1 MEHVEPRR
9 AEGMQKADVYFWSEA
24 NGFTKWDDVEYHA
37 DVNERSIDISTT
49 KGKDFLSLKE
59 AVVTVNA
66 NFGIRIGTAGLLWA
80 VIDGRMADHG
90 HFVLVGAN
98 DSGKISEFQSKGVFS
113 ITSNKGHSSLKLKLH
128 VIAPN
133 RGMFNDY
140 LRMASKD
147 ERQVIYVH
155 GAEMLRGLP
164 HDVPLA
170 FYGAYHARQDWPEL
184 LEQLRAMGRSYEE
197 TVGRGA

>member
-1 MEHVEPRR
+1 M
-9 AEGMQKADVYFWSEA
+9 
-24 NGFTKWDDVEYHA
+24 WDDVDYHV

-49 KGKDFLSLKE
+49 KGKDFLPLKE
-59 AVVTVNA
+59 AVVTVKA
-66 NFGIRIGTAGLLWA
+66 NFDIRIGTAGLLWA
-80 VIDGRMADHG
+80 VIDGTERDYG
-90 HFVLVGAN
+90 HFVLVGIT
-98 DSGKISEFQSKGVFS
+98 DSGMISEFQIERRLRHHVRQDP
-113 ITSNKGHSSLKLKLH
+113 LARLKLH

-140 LRMASKD
+140 LRMTSKD
-147 ERQVIYVH
+147 ERQAVYVH
-155 GAEMLRGLP
+155 KAEMLRGMP

>member
-9 AEGMQKADVYFWSEA
+9 AEGMQKADVYFWSKA
-24 NGFTKWDDVEYHA
+24 SGLTMWDDVDYHV

-49 KGKDFLSLKE
+49 KGKDFHPLKE
-59 AVVTVNA
+59 AVVTVKA
-66 NFGIRIGTAGLLWA
+66 NFDIRIGTAGLLWA
-80 VIDGRMADHG
+80 VIDGTARDYG
-90 HFVLVGAN
+90 HFVLVGIT
-98 DSGKISEFQSKGVFS
+98 DSKKTSEFRSDGVFA
-113 ITSNKGHSSLKLKLH
+113 ITSDKIHLRLKLH

-140 LRMASKD
+140 LRMTSKD
-147 ERQVIYVH
+147 ERQAVYVH
-155 GAEMLRGLP
+155 KAEMLRGMP

>member
-1 MEHVEPRR
+1 MEPWR
-9 AEGMQKADVYFWSEA
+9 AKGMQKADVYFWSVA
-24 NGFTKWDDVEYHA
+24 SGFAKWDDVDYHA

-49 KGKDFLSLKE
+49 KGKDFLPLKE
-59 AVVTVNA
+59 AVVTVKA
-66 NFGIRIGTAGLLWA
+66 NFDIKLGTTGLLWA
-80 VIDGRMADHG
+80 VIDGTERDYG
-90 HFVLVGAN
+90 HFILVGTT
-98 DSGKISEFQSKGVFS
+98 DSKKTSEFRSNGVFA

-147 ERQVIYVH
+147 EREAVYVH